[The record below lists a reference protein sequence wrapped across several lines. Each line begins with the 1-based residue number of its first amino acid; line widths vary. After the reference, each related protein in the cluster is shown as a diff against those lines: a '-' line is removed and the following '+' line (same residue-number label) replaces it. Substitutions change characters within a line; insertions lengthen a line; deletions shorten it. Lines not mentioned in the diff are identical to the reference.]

1 MSTLKHPGSGFIPS
15 YRIGWIFPT
24 ACICALGALIG
35 GSGRHWFALDLR
47 TVAPFMMQIL
57 LPIASPTPL
66 VAVNFFLLSRIT
78 IVLGPCY
85 ARLSP
90 RWYMIVF
97 PSIDVVA
104 LLVKVTGGWTVAVAT
119 DYASAQRGAHIVLGG
134 ILVQF
139 AVAITYWCLASDFF
153 IHYAFDRP
161 VKVRMSYRAV
171 IGLQTARMIYT
182 LGFSSL
188 ILFMRPIFRLIE
200 FADFASGCHNS
211 LIADEVY
218 FFILEGPMVVL
229 ATVAINL
236 ENPPVQA
243 PTTGKAGG
251 GVGGGARLK

>member
-1 MSTLKHPGSGFIPS
+1 MSTLKHPGSEFISS

-35 GSGRHWFALDLR
+35 GSDRLWFALDLR

-66 VAVNFFLLSRIT
+66 IAVNFFLLSRIT
-78 IVLGPCY
+78 IRLGHCY

-90 RWYMIVF
+90 RWYMVVF

-104 LLVKVTGGWTVAVAT
+104 LLVKVIGGWTVTLAT
-119 DYASAQRGAHIVLGG
+119 DHASAQRGAHIVLGG

-139 AVAITYWCLASDFF
+139 VVAITYWCLASDFF
-153 IHYAFDRP
+153 IRYAFDRP
-161 VKVRMSYRAV
+161 VKVRMSDHAV
-171 IGLQTARMIYT
+171 VGLRTARMIYT

-188 ILFMRPIFRLIE
+188 ILFIRPIFRLIE
-200 FADFASGCHNS
+200 FASGCHNS
-211 LIADEVY
+211 LIDDEVY
-218 FFILEGPMVVL
+218 FYILEGPMVVL

-243 PTTGKAGG
+243 PTTGKVGDEAGG
-251 GVGGGARLK
+251 EGRLK